1 MPLKGS
7 GGAFVTAI
15 CSRITHAELLM
26 CLFGM
31 ERFTPPLS
39 FKMVE
44 LSCVLFV
51 LDEIH

>member
-31 ERFTPPLS
+31 DGT
-39 FKMVE
+39 VYATA
-44 LSCVLFV
+44 VV
-51 LDEIH
+51 